1 MVAPTV
7 PNTGSE
13 PCLWYRV
20 KRYLRSKWEHKN
32 YPITSWLAFLFEER
46 GTFSRTH
53 HTFHHCYPW
62 SLAWT
67 QAPAHHQRHVS
78 SGAST
83 VTHPPHCLTPH
94 PDLFL
99 CPQEPLFHGEQSFQE
114 PSASTRMLPSP
125 TSKPYPPLRRSFPSS
140 WHHAPVWLK
149 AQGWGRSFLY
159 CYFQTP
165 SGIFHE
171 SLLLWAHFSHLPPHR
186 SSLPILQFILHNSH
200 LFSFVKSTSRVLTH
214 RVRVQGPLFL
224 FSIPSITLRWLFE
237 NFSMIHFMNFSRF
250 NVCCSVPLWSLWS
263 VSDVFLLWNIYLS
276 LSPLCWI
283 HWEAMP
289 LHGFSALVRK
299 ACPFSCRHS

>member
-1 MVAPTV
+1 MVAPAV

-13 PCLWYRV
+13 PCLRHRV

-32 YPITSWLAFLFEER
+32 YPIASWLAFLFEER
-46 GTFSRTH
+46 GTFSRTL
-53 HTFHHCYPW
+53 HTFHNCYPW

-67 QAPAHHQRHVS
+67 QALAHHQRHVS
-78 SGAST
+78 GGAST
-83 VTHPPHCLTPH
+83 VTQPPHCLILH

-99 CPQEPLFHGEQSFQE
+99 CPQEPPFHGEQSFQE
-114 PSASTRMLPSP
+114 PSASTRCFPLLWPQNLTLLWGEVPLPHGTMLLYDSRPG
-125 TSKPYPPLRRSFPSS
+125 LRPKL
-140 WHHAPVWLK
+140 P
-149 AQGWGRSFLY
+149 
-159 CYFQTP
+159 
-165 SGIFHE
+165 
-171 SLLLWAHFSHLPPHR
+171 LLLLSDTIWDPSWKPAPLSSILSLAPSQKFSPNT
-186 SSLPILQFILHNSH
+186 QFILHNSH
-200 LFSFVKSTSRVLTH
+200 LFSFVKSMSRVLTH

-237 NFSMIHFMNFSRF
+237 SFSMIHFMSFSRF

-263 VSDVFLLWNIYLS
+263 VSDVFLLLNIYLS

-289 LHGFSALVRK
+289 PHGFSALVRK